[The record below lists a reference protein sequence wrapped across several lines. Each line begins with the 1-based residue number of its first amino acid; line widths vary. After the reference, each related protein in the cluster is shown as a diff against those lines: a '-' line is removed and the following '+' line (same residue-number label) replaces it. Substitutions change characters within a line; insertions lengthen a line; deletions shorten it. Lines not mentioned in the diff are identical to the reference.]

1 MKKTGFL
8 LLVSFAF
15 VTVNAQLKNTKWKGT
30 IKADEKYDVVFDYK
44 NDTLEVSSAD
54 DGSNIETL
62 TYAVKDSV
70 LTLQKVY
77 GKSNCDGTSIGKYN
91 FHVKDN
97 LLYVTLISDICDDRT
112 SALNNSK
119 WTKVK

>member
-1 MKKTGFL
+1 MKKISFL
-8 LLVSFAF
+8 VLVFFAS
-15 VTVNAQLKNTKWKGT
+15 VTAHAQLKNTKWKG
-30 IKADEKYDVVFDYK
+30 IINADQKYDVVFDYK

-70 LTLQKVY
+70 LTLKKVY

-97 LLYVTLISDICDDRT
+97 LLYVTLISDMCDDRT
-112 SALNNSK
+112 AALNNSK